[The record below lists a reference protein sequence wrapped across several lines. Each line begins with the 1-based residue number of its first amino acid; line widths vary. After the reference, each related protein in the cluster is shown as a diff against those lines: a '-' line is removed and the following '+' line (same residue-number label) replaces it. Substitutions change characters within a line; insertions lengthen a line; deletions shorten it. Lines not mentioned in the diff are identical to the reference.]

1 MKSFFSLWYIAL
13 TPERP
18 PMADKW
24 KAAINLVWRAELLPI
39 QIKVPFSDEAL
50 L

>member
-1 MKSFFSLWYIAL
+1 
-13 TPERP
+13 
-18 PMADKW
+18 MADKW

-50 L
+50 LQAETIGIKTSNS